1 MARLVIN
8 STLTDINFCL
18 QLPPYSAEFVQELV
32 ALNNL
37 IFGDIDP
44 NYVRWR
50 LDNMPHTSTF
60 YAESASELTAYKIGY
75 AMTQTKYYSWLG
87 GVHPDHRREGLASEL
102 MKRQHNWAAEQG
114 YQLIETSANKEN
126 VAMARLNLSHGF
138 TICGTRAEPD
148 RIQVLYLKILA
159 KSSNAR

>member
-1 MARLVIN
+1 M
-8 STLTDINFCL
+8 DINFRL
-18 QLPPYSAEFVQELV
+18 QLPPYSAEFVEELV

-44 NYVRWR
+44 NYVSWR
-50 LDNMPHTSTF
+50 LHNMPHTSTF
-60 YAESASELTAYKIGY
+60 VAESASGLAAYKIGY

-87 GVHPDHRREGLASEL
+87 GVHPDQRRQGLASEL
-102 MKRQHNWAAEQG
+102 MERQHNWAAEQG
-114 YQLIETSANKEN
+114 YQLIETSANKEI

-138 TICGTRAEPD
+138 TVCGTKAEPD
-148 RIQVLYLKILA
+148 RIQVLYLKPLG

>member
-1 MARLVIN
+1 MIN
-8 STLTDINFCL
+8 STLTDINFRL
-18 QLPPYSAEFVQELV
+18 QLPPYSAEFVEELV

-44 NYVRWR
+44 DYVRWR
-50 LDNMPHTSTF
+50 LHNMPHTSTF

-148 RIQVLYLKILA
+148 RVQVLYLKILG

>member
-1 MARLVIN
+1 MIN

-18 QLPPYSAEFVQELV
+18 QLPPYSAEFVEELV

-44 NYVRWR
+44 DYVHWR
-50 LDNMPHTSTF
+50 LHNMPHTSTF
-60 YAESASELTAYKIGY
+60 YAESASGLAAYKIGY

-148 RIQVLYLKILA
+148 RIQVLYLKILG

>member
-1 MARLVIN
+1 VIN
-8 STLTDINFCL
+8 STLTDINFRL
-18 QLPPYSAEFVQELV
+18 QLLPYSVEFVEELV

-148 RIQVLYLKILA
+148 RVQVLYLKILG

>member
-1 MARLVIN
+1 MIN
-8 STLTDINFCL
+8 STLTDINFRL
-18 QLPPYSAEFVQELV
+18 QLPPYSAEFVEELV

-37 IFGDIDP
+37 IFRDIDP

-60 YAESASELTAYKIGY
+60 YAESASGLTAYKIGY

-148 RIQVLYLKILA
+148 RIQVLYLKILG

>member
-1 MARLVIN
+1 VIN
-8 STLTDINFCL
+8 STLTDINFRL
-18 QLPPYSAEFVQELV
+18 QLPPYSAEFVEELV

-148 RIQVLYLKILA
+148 RVQVLYLKILG